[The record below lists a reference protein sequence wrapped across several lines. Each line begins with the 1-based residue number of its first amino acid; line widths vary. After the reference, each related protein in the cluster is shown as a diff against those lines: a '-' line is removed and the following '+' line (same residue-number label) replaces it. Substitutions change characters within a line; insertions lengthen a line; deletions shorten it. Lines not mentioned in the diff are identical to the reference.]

1 MSLWLL
7 LLLRICYFHRTDF
20 SVNFAQ
26 RPDPYLLVRLS
37 WTGDFSVGFL
47 LEKLSISTLFHYFD
61 MPSYYIFLLHMYSLV
76 CMNIHSQFNFA
87 FLLAHLSENSVYMSS
102 NQFLKGTHDR
112 YMWVSSIWVHF
123 IIENMICTFLH
134 SQIQELVMYSCFWLQ
149 IETN

>member
-1 MSLWLL
+1 MASIAAENLLFSQNRFQCKLCTKAGSL
-7 LLLRICYFHRTDF
+7 
-20 SVNFAQ
+20 FAGQ
-26 RPDPYLLVRLS
+26 IELDWRFLS
-37 WTGDFSVGFL
+37 GFL